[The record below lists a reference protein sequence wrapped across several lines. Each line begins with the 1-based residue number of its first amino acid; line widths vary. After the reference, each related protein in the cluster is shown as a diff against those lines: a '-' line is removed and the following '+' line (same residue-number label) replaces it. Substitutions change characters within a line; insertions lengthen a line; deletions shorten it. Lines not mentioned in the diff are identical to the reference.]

1 MEEKLEALE
10 TAKNYINNLKEGI
23 DKIYGYIS
31 EGKENMA
38 LALIPDA
45 AEGIE
50 WLSQVLV
57 LTKDVHKKDLDING
71 LNDILNEIVEAIE
84 NEDYILVGDL
94 FKYEIYHIMDEI
106 QEEVNATLAN

>member
-1 MEEKLEALE
+1 MEGKLEALE
-10 TAKNYINNLKEGI
+10 TAKNYINNLKEGT
-23 DKIYGYIS
+23 DKIYNYIS
-31 EGKENMA
+31 EGEENKA

-57 LTKDVHKKDLDING
+57 LTKDVHKKELDIYA
-71 LNDILNEIVEAIE
+71 LNDILKEIVDSIE

-94 FKYEIYHIMDEI
+94 FKYEIYEILDELQQNI
-106 QEEVNATLAN
+106 